1 MTGQDAGRQAKQ
13 QDAEGAGAG
22 AGDASSGGTSAG
34 RGQARRETLTL
45 GSRPLDA
52 PGSPVSS
59 QQAGRIASGRAT
71 WHRRASKP
79 VTYWMV
85 ALFVVLMTHR
95 WIPESIWLMVHMVTL
110 GLITNSI
117 FIWSQHFTE
126 ALLKHRLP
134 DSARPA
140 QLVRIYTLNISM
152 ILLMLSI
159 VFNLYPLTILGSLG
173 VGAVVAWH
181 GLALLIQLK
190 AALPARFNSTVKYY
204 IAASWL
210 LPLGA
215 TFGAILAH
223 DGLNASW
230 HGRLLLAHE
239 TVNILGFVGLTVV
252 GTLMTLWPTMLRT
265 KMLPSAVAD
274 SLRALGVMCTGLAV
288 TVGGALAG
296 LNLLAGAGLILY
308 AAGLLLVAVL
318 LIRTCRQK
326 KPVEFATM
334 SVAAGFTWFF
344 LGTLFTAYLVFT
356 SPFDALPLRSMTPVL
371 VVGFLVQV
379 LLGAMSYLLPAR
391 MGGGPKAVRQ
401 ANREFNRFAAGRVL
415 MVNLCLA
422 IFALPVSL
430 TGSLVR
436 TLVSLVGAFTLFAFV
451 PLMLRGVKKSV
462 AVRKEMIQARARG
475 EAPKPDPEAITP
487 APLPHLR
494 HALIGALAVIVA
506 VTAGVAADPASV
518 GLNFSRGATS
528 TGTGQTTTISVEAT
542 SDMRFTPDSVEVP
555 LGNRLIIEVT
565 NTDTANAHD
574 LTFANGTSTGRIDPG
589 ATKTVDA
596 GIITS
601 ALDGWCSVVGHRA
614 MGMTFTVTTT
624 GTLESGHQHG
634 QGASGTSADGAAGT
648 GALLQGTDIDLQGEV
663 SENFEARS
671 PVLEPVE
678 TGEVVDGKTVHR
690 QTLEVNELQREIA
703 PGVALDA
710 WTFGEDYMGPT
721 LHGKVGDIFEI
732 TLINNGSMG
741 HSVDFH
747 AGTVSPDEVM
757 RTIAPGE
764 SLVYRF
770 EAVASGIWLY
780 HCATAPMSVHMSA
793 GMFGAVIIDPPD
805 LPEVDREFLLVQND
819 VYLTETGTADAQAG
833 GGVLTSISPE
843 GIAAGTPSLT
853 LFNGHATQYLENP
866 LTATTGERVRIWVLA
881 AGPSGGT
888 SFHVV
893 GSQFDTVYKEG
904 GYLLDEGMDAFGKT
918 GGASQALD
926 LSPAQG
932 GFVEMTFAEPGTYVF
947 VNHDFAQAE
956 RGAKGLIEV
965 TD

>member
-1 MTGQDAGRQAKQ
+1 MTGQDAGRQAEQ
-13 QDAEGAGAG
+13 QGAEGASADKASAASTGATG
-22 AGDASSGGTSAG
+22 ANVGL
-34 RGQARRETLTL
+34 GQARRESLSL
-45 GSRPLDA
+45 GSRPVDA

-59 QQAGRIASGRAT
+59 QQADRIASGRAT

-79 VTYWMV
+79 VTCWIV
-85 ALFVVLMTHR
+85 ALFAVLMTHR

-110 GLITNSI
+110 GSITNSI
-117 FIWSQHFTE
+117 LIWSQHFTE

-134 DSARPA
+134 DSARPV
-140 QLVRIYTLNISM
+140 QLARIYTLNASM

-159 VFNLYPLTILGSLG
+159 IFNIYPLTVLGSFG
-173 VGAVVAWH
+173 VGAVVTWH
-181 GLALLIQLK
+181 GLALLTQLK
-190 AALPARFNSTVKYY
+190 AALHARFNSTVKYY

-239 TVNILGFVGLTVV
+239 AVNILGFVGLTVV

-265 KMLPSAVAD
+265 KMLPSAVTD
-274 SLRALGVMCTGLAV
+274 SLRALGVMCAGLAV

-296 LNLLAGAGLILY
+296 LNLLAGAGLVLY

-318 LIRTCRQK
+318 LVRTCRQK

-334 SVAAGFTWFF
+334 SVAAGFTWFI

-356 SPFDALPLRSMTPVL
+356 SPFDALPLRSMTPIL
-371 VVGFLVQV
+371 VVGFLVQM

-415 MVNLCLA
+415 MANLCLV
-422 IFALPVSL
+422 IFALPVSI

-451 PLMLRGVKKSV
+451 PLMIRGVKKSV
-462 AVRKEMIQARARG
+462 AVRKEMVQARARG
-475 EAPKPDPEAITP
+475 EAPAPEPEALTP
-487 APLPHLR
+487 APVPHLR
-494 HALIGALAVIVA
+494 NALIGTLAVILA
-506 VTAGVAADPASV
+506 VTAGIAADPASV

-542 SDMRFTPDSVEVP
+542 NDMRFTPDTVQVP
-555 LGNRLIIEVT
+555 LGNRLVIEVT

-596 GIITS
+596 GIITGP
-601 ALDGWCSVVGHRA
+601 LEGWCSIIGHRA
-614 MGMTFTVTTT
+614 MGMNFTVTTSDTLT
-624 GTLESGHQHG
+624 GGHQHG
-634 QGASGTSADGAAGT
+634 QDAGSTAST
-648 GALLQGTDIDLQGEV
+648 GALLESTDIDLQGQS

-678 TGEVVDGKTVHR
+678 DGEIEEGKTLHR

-703 PGVALDA
+703 PGLALDA

-793 GMFGAVIIDPPD
+793 GMFGAVVIDPPD
-805 LPEVDREFLLVQND
+805 FPDVDREYLLIQND
-819 VYLTETGTADAQAG
+819 VYLTETGTADAQVG
-833 GGVLTSISPE
+833 GGVLTDISPE

-853 LFNGHATQYLENP
+853 MFNGHATQYLENP

-893 GSQFDTVYKEG
+893 GNQFDTVYKEG
-904 GYLLDEGMDAFGKT
+904 GYLLENGVDAFGKT

-932 GFVEMTFAEPGTYVF
+932 GFVEMTFTEPGTYVF